1 MSRVGKRVSMD
12 ARPQRRVA
20 MLAYTHYR
28 SDPRVRREA
37 EALVKA
43 GHAVTVFC
51 LEDDAASTM
60 IDGVTVAGIFPARYR
75 GGNALAYVLNYGRFC
90 RAAAHALRWHHRQQ
104 SFDLVQVHTMP
115 DFLVFAAASLKRDG
129 VPLLLDIHDLM
140 PELFESKF
148 GLSERHPVAR
158 LLRWQERKSARFAHR
173 CLAVHRRHGRLLA
186 QRVGEDVTIDVIHNL
201 PDPRWFPLAPPAE
214 CAGDSIRIVYHGT
227 IAHRHG
233 IEVAV
238 RAMHRI
244 HEQFPTTRLEVF
256 GDGDAA
262 LAVAAL
268 IRQLDASPYI
278 RFRPG
283 MVPIE
288 RLVPALQG
296 ADIGV
301 IPLLED
307 RFTNYMLPTKLLEYV
322 AMGVPV
328 ICSDLLSVRDYFSEH
343 QIRYVKPG
351 DADDLAAALQQL
363 LSDSRLRRQLATA
376 ARAFYERENW
386 SGEERAYVGIVEAM
400 IAGTAQRSAHAV
412 DRSVA

>member
-1 MSRVGKRVSMD
+1 MNPLAK
-12 ARPQRRVA
+12 PRVA

-51 LEDDAASTM
+51 LDDGVASTM
-60 IDGVTVAGIFPARYR
+60 IDGVAVNGIFPARYR
-75 GGNALAYVLNYGRFC
+75 GGNVFAYVLNYGRFVW
-90 RAAAHALRWHHRQQ
+90 AALRSLRQHHRQR

-115 DFLVFAAASLKRDG
+115 DFLVFAAAPLKRLG
-129 VPLLLDIHDLM
+129 VPVLLDIHDLM

-148 GLSERHPVAR
+148 GFGERHPVVR
-158 LLRWQERKSARFAHR
+158 LLRWQERRSARFAHR

-186 QRVGEDVTIDVIHNL
+186 QRVGEDVTIDVVHNL
-201 PDPRWFPLAPPAE
+201 PDPRWFPLAPLASP
-214 CAGDSIRIVYHGT
+214 CDPIRVVYHGT

-238 RAMHRI
+238 KAMHQI
-244 HEQFPTTRLEVF
+244 HGQFPAARLEVF

-262 LAVAAL
+262 PAVTAL
-268 IRQLDASPYI
+268 IRQLDASSYS
-278 RFRPG
+278 RFQPG
-283 MVPIE
+283 MLPIE

-296 ADIGV
+296 AGIGV
-301 IPLLED
+301 IPLLQD
-307 RFTNYMLPTKLLEYV
+307 RFTHYMLPTKLLEYV

-328 ICSDLLSVRDYFSEH
+328 ICSDLHSVRDYFTEQ

-351 DADDLAAALQQL
+351 DAGDLASALQEL

-376 ARAFYERENW
+376 ARAFYERESW
-386 SGEERAYVGIVEAM
+386 SAEERAYVGIVEKM
-400 IAGTAQRSAHAV
+400 IAEATVRV
-412 DRSVA
+412 

>member
-1 MSRVGKRVSMD
+1 MSRVGKPVSMD
-12 ARPQRRVA
+12 LRVKHRVA

-51 LEDDAASTM
+51 LDDRAASTM
-60 IDGVTVAGIFPARYR
+60 IDGVAVNGIFPARYR
-75 GGNALAYVLNYGRFC
+75 GGQAFAYVVNYGRFVW
-90 RAAAHALRWHHRQQ
+90 AALRALRRHHRQQ
-104 SFDLVQVHTMP
+104 SLDLVQVHTMP
-115 DFLVFAAASLKRDG
+115 DFLVFAAAPLKRVG
-129 VPLLLDIHDLM
+129 VPVLLDIHDLM

-148 GLSERHPVAR
+148 GFSERHPVVR
-158 LLRWQERKSARFAHR
+158 LLRWQERRSARFAHR

-186 QRVGEDVTIDVIHNL
+186 QRVGEDVTIDVVHNL
-201 PDPRWFPLAPPAE
+201 PDPRWFPLAPLAE
-214 CAGDSIRIVYHGT
+214 SAGDPIRIVYHGT

-244 HEQFPTTRLEVF
+244 HEQFPTARLDLF

-262 LAVAAL
+262 PAVTAL
-268 IRQLDASPYI
+268 IRQLDASSYI
-278 RFRPG
+278 RFQPG

-296 ADIGV
+296 AGIGV

-328 ICSDLLSVRDYFSEH
+328 ICSDLLSVRDYFTEH

-351 DADDLAAALQQL
+351 DVDDLAASLQQL
-363 LSDSRLRRQLATA
+363 LSDSRLRRQLATE
-376 ARAFYERENW
+376 ARAFYERESW
-386 SGEERAYVGIVEAM
+386 SAEERRYVGIVETM
-400 IAGTAQRSAHAV
+400 IAGNPERSAHAV
-412 DRSVA
+412 DRSIA